1 MNRKNP
7 LEPFESLLMAP
18 PFNGRFFGS
27 IEIDV
32 EESDE
37 EVRVVADIPGFNRE
51 EINLEV
57 TRGSVLT
64 ISAER
69 SINDSD
75 DEVVFTERRQNVS
88 RRITLPATVSIT
100 DAEATYNNGVLTVT
114 LPKTDESS
122 NTHIPIE

>member
-7 LEPFESLLMAP
+7 LEQFESLLMAP

-32 EESDE
+32 EESDK

-88 RRITLPATVSIT
+88 RRISLPATVSIT

-114 LPKTDESS
+114 LPKTDESP